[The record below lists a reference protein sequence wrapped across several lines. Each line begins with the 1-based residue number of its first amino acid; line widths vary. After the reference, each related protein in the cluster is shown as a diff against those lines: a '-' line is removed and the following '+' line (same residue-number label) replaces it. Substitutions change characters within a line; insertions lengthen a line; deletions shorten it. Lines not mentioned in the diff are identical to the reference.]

1 MNNFPITPKSMEIMQ
16 KEFERYLKDACRCSP
31 EKRYLLTVSG
41 GIDSV
46 VMAELFHEARI
57 DFDFAHCNFNLRG
70 EESEGDQIFVE
81 DLARRMK
88 VSCFVTRFDTP
99 DYAEVNGISIQM
111 AARDLRYAWFEE
123 IRKKNGHDFIVTGHN
138 QNDMVETVLINFARG
153 SGIRGLSGMRP
164 KTGFLVRPLLFAS
177 RAEIRKY
184 ADSRSLSWRE
194 DSSNAETKYI
204 RNRIRHVL
212 IPEFEAINPAFM
224 QNATE
229 TISHLYQTGKL
240 VNLALAQIKKAVW
253 IELPEKVLIDIE
265 KLREFPSVETTL
277 FELLREFGCTSILVR
292 SIMSSFES
300 TPGKRFITRTH
311 SITRDRAHLI
321 ITKNSTPDDTRVNI
335 DEDTVLITHPIHLTA
350 GILQVNPG
358 FTIPPD
364 IRYAVLDREKLVFP
378 LILRRWK
385 TGDQFH
391 PLGMK
396 GSKKISDFLIDNKVP
411 LPDKQNVWVIESS
424 GNIVWVVNHRI
435 DDRYRITPDT
445 SRVLILEYMYPVH
458 EG

>member
-1 MNNFPITPKSMEIMQ
+1 MQ
-16 KEFERYLKDACRCSP
+16 REFERYLERECKCSP
-31 EKRYLLTVSG
+31 EKRYLLAVSG

-46 VMAELFHEARI
+46 VMAELFHEAGI

-70 EESEGDQIFVE
+70 KESDGDQLFVE
-81 DLARRMK
+81 NLARRMK
-88 VSCFVTRFDTP
+88 VSCYGTRFDTLE
-99 DYAEVNGISIQM
+99 YAETNGISIQM

-123 IRKKNGHDFIVTGHN
+123 IRKKNGYDYIITGHN

-177 RAEIRKY
+177 RPEIRKY
-184 ADSRSLSWRE
+184 ADARSLTWRE

-212 IPEFEAINPAFM
+212 IPEFEAINPVFM
-224 QNATE
+224 ENATE

-253 IELPEKVLIDIE
+253 VELPDKVLIDIE
-265 KLREFPSVETTL
+265 KLTEFPSVETIL
-277 FELLREFGCTSILVR
+277 FELLREFGCTSILIR

-300 TPGKRFITRTH
+300 IPGKQFITRTH

-321 ITKNSTPDDTRVNI
+321 ITKNGTPADARINI

-350 GILQVNPG
+350 GSLQVNPG
-358 FTIPPD
+358 FTIPPET
-364 IRYAVLDREKLVFP
+364 RYAVLDREKLVFP
-378 LILRRWK
+378 LLLRRWSA
-385 TGDQFH
+385 GDHFH

-396 GSKKISDFLIDNKVP
+396 GSKKISDFLIDIKVP
-411 LPDKQNVWVIESS
+411 LPDKQNIWVIESS
-424 GNIVWVVNHRI
+424 GNIIWVVNHRI
-435 DDRYRITPDT
+435 DDRYRITPET
-445 SRVLILEYMYPVH
+445 SRILMLEYMTPVH